1 MENINL
7 SKQVFD
13 RDSFNNTIDTSFTQ
27 LVQPTSS
34 LAVTSSITVEQFFQE
49 YQQLFFDI
57 PKFGEINSHEYLVKT
72 SGAYIGTTTPQDEVV
87 QALIDE
93 ITQLRQDNLDLQQ
106 QISNIQLPTGQ
117 L

>member
-1 MENINL
+1 MENINF

-34 LAVTSSITVEQFFQE
+34 LAVAPSITVEQFFQE

-72 SGAYIGTTTPQDEVV
+72 SGAYIGTTAPQDEVV

-106 QISNIQLPTGQ
+106 QISTIQLPTG
-117 L
+117 

>member
-27 LVQPTSS
+27 LVQPTAS
-34 LAVTSSITVEQFFQE
+34 LAITSSVTVEQFFQE

-57 PKFGEINSHEYLVKT
+57 S
-72 SGAYIGTTTPQDEVV
+72 
-87 QALIDE
+87 
-93 ITQLRQDNLDLQQ
+93 
-106 QISNIQLPTGQ
+106 
-117 L
+117 